1 MRTFE
6 SQNLRQYLFFINLIC
21 SSLLEVKAL
30 KNVSRFSR
38 FRSGSKV
45 TEQIGNDLPRSEA
58 YATASN
64 STAQWT
70 MGAFSVDAKDA
81 GKSFP

>member
-1 MRTFE
+1 MSENT
-6 SQNLRQYLFFINLIC
+6 LYLLFINLIC

-30 KNVSRFSR
+30 KNVSGFSR

-45 TEQIGNDLPRSEA
+45 TEKIGNDLP
-58 YATASN
+58 ASD
-64 STAQWT
+64 STSQWT

>member
-1 MRTFE
+1 MSENT
-6 SQNLRQYLFFINLIC
+6 LYLLFINLIC

-30 KNVSRFSR
+30 KNVSGFSR

-45 TEQIGNDLPRSEA
+45 TEQIGNDLPTSD
-58 YATASN
+58 

>member
-6 SQNLRQYLFFINLIC
+6 STFQSQNLQQYLPFINLIC

-30 KNVSRFSR
+30 KNVSGFSR

-45 TEQIGNDLPRSEA
+45 TEQIGNDLP
-58 YATASN
+58 ASD
-64 STAQWT
+64 STSQWT
-70 MGAFSVDAKDA
+70 MGAFSADAKDA

>member
-1 MRTFE
+1 MSENT
-6 SQNLRQYLFFINLIC
+6 LYLLFNNLIC

-30 KNVSRFSR
+30 KNVSGFSR

-45 TEQIGNDLPRSEA
+45 TEQIGNDLP
-58 YATASN
+58 ASD

>member
-6 SQNLRQYLFFINLIC
+6 STFQSQNLQQYLLFINLIC
-21 SSLLEVKAL
+21 SSLLVKAL
-30 KNVSRFSR
+30 KNVSGFSR
-38 FRSGSKV
+38 FRSGSKI
-45 TEQIGNDLPRSEA
+45 TEQIGNDLP
-58 YATASN
+58 ASD

-81 GKSFP
+81 EKSFHDA

>member
-1 MRTFE
+1 MSENT
-6 SQNLRQYLFFINLIC
+6 LYLLFINLIC

-30 KNVSRFSR
+30 KNVSGFSR

-45 TEQIGNDLPRSEA
+45 TEQIGNDLP
-58 YATASN
+58 ASD